1 MISIQNQLVGAQKGQ
16 RITLECNSEAFPQS
30 INYWTKGNNE
40 IIKNG
45 TSNIYIS
52 LDIFFFLYYSLIS
65 IQFLSNFIDNI

>member
-30 INYWTKGNNE
+30 INYWTKENNE

-52 LDIFFFLYYSLIS
+52 LDIFLL
-65 IQFLSNFIDNI
+65 FILFSYFDTIFIEFYR

>member
-52 LDIFFFLYYSLIS
+52 LDIFLL
-65 IQFLSNFIDNI
+65 FILFSYFDTIFIEFYQ

>member
-45 TSNIYIS
+45 TSTIYIS
-52 LDIFFFLYYSLIS
+52 LDIFLL
-65 IQFLSNFIDNI
+65 FILFSYFDTIFIEFYR